1 MIPVVARTLRSLVA
15 LLAVAGLLACGVI
28 FASAATNG
36 TDGAPAALMQYTP
49 PSKSGGGGGGGSSA
63 LPPDLA
69 VNVSASSSFPP
80 AVGSELDFYLSVVT
94 KNVGGAS
101 GTELD
106 LQLPSG
112 WTFKSSYSDRGSG
125 CTGTPPTL
133 RCDTGWINPSAH
145 TNVTLFG
152 TVAQAGDLTLVA
164 TIKSLQEPEA
174 DPSNNT
180 TTLKLTPTGSS
191 TQTSKPPATQRPPVT
206 TKLPILVLPAFAKVG
221 TVLRVAKAKGAT
233 YVWQICIS
241 TCRVIRGATKPTLKL
256 TKAFVGHSV
265 RVVVHMKG
273 KTRASKKVKVK
284 ISVS

>member
-1 MIPVVARTLRSLVA
+1 MARTLRSLVV

-49 PSKSGGGGGGGSSA
+49 PSSSGGGGGGGGGGGSSA

-69 VNVSASSSFPP
+69 VNVSASSAFPP
-80 AVGSELDFYLSVVT
+80 PVGSELDFYLSVVT

-106 LQLPSG
+106 LQLPAG
-112 WTFKSSYSDRGSG
+112 WTYKSSYSDRGSG

-164 TIKSLQEPEA
+164 TVKSLQEPEA

-180 TTLKLTPTGSS
+180 TTLKLTSAGSS
-191 TQTSKPPATQRPPVT
+191 TQTTPSTTQRPPVKV
-206 TKLPILVLPAFAKVG
+206 KLPLLVVPRFATVG
-221 TVLRVAKAKGAT
+221 TVLRVAKAKGAR
-233 YVWQICIS
+233 YVWQICAS

-265 RVVVHMKG
+265 RVVVHLGG
-273 KTRASKKVKVK
+273 KTKASKKVKVK
-284 ISVS
+284 IRLS